1 MQTTTITINN
11 NSLTIAVYDDKSS
24 AAFIKKQKSRSREV
38 QKKTYRKLKAA
49 KQNETSFYKR
59 PKTRVRSVEMYDEDV
74 YAEDDYADDGLER
87 IDWETLVYNTETF
100 HRTFYQT
107 QADTLNRYEALC
119 LYERIVADVCPE
131 FAAHAIKEDD
141 FDQTNEELLSRA
153 KESPYHQEMLDLYA
167 GIVAN
172 VATPVVAVP
181 VQYTCCV
188 GCRNSNGR
196 RPFYS
201 CERYDEVFCKN
212 EDEDDG
218 EELLD
223 LYNQMLDDMERGDV

>member
-1 MQTTTITINN
+1 MQTTITNN
-11 NSLTIAVYDDKSS
+11 ISNLTIAVYDDKSS
-24 AAFIKKQKSRSREV
+24 AAFIKKQKSRSRET
-38 QKKTYRKLKAA
+38 QKKTYRKLREA
-49 KQNETSFYKR
+49 KRDQEVVYKR

-87 IDWETLVYNTETF
+87 IDWNTLVYNTETF

-107 QADTLNRYEALC
+107 QVDTLHRYEALC

-131 FAAHAIKEDD
+131 FATHAVKEDD
-141 FDQTNEELLSRA
+141 FDQTNQELLSSA
-153 KESPYHQEMLDLYA
+153 QESPYHQEMLDLYA

-172 VATPVVAVP
+172 IAPQAVATPVK
-181 VQYTCCV
+181 YSCCV

-201 CERYDEVFCKN
+201 CERYDEVFS
-212 EDEDDG
+212 EDENDG

-223 LYNQMLDDMERGDV
+223 LYNQMLDDMERGDA

>member
-1 MQTTTITINN
+1 MQTTITNNINN
-11 NSLTIAVYDDKSS
+11 LTIAVYDDKSS
-24 AAFIKKQKSRSREV
+24 AAFIKKQKSRSRET
-38 QKKTYRKLKAA
+38 QKKTYRKLREA
-49 KQNETSFYKR
+49 KRDQEVVYKR

-87 IDWETLVYNTETF
+87 IDWNTLVYNTETF

-107 QADTLNRYEALC
+107 QVDTLYRYEALC

-131 FAAHAIKEDD
+131 LATHAVKEDD
-141 FDQTNEELLSRA
+141 FDQTNQELLSSA
-153 KESPYHQEMLDLYA
+153 QESPYHQEMLDLYA

-172 VATPVVAVP
+172 IAPQAVAIP
-181 VQYTCCV
+181 VQYSCCV

-201 CERYDEVFCKN
+201 CERYDEVFS
-212 EDEDDG
+212 EDENDG

-223 LYNQMLDDMERGDV
+223 LYNQMLDDMERGDA

>member
-1 MQTTTITINN
+1 MQTTITNN
-11 NSLTIAVYDDKSS
+11 ISNLTIAVYDDKSS
-24 AAFIKKQKSRSREV
+24 AAFIKKQKSRSRET
-38 QKKTYRKLKAA
+38 QKKTYRKLREA
-49 KQNETSFYKR
+49 KRDQEVVYKR

-87 IDWETLVYNTETF
+87 IDWNTLVYNTETF

-107 QADTLNRYEALC
+107 QVDTLHRYEALC
-119 LYERIVADVCPE
+119 LYERIVADVCPK
-131 FAAHAIKEDD
+131 FATHAAKEDD
-141 FDQTNEELLSRA
+141 FDQTNQELLSSA
-153 KESPYHQEMLDLYA
+153 QESPYHQEMLDLYA

-172 VATPVVAVP
+172 IAPQAVATPV
-181 VQYTCCV
+181 QYSCCV

-201 CERYDEVFCKN
+201 CERYDEVFS
-212 EDEDDG
+212 EDENDG

-223 LYNQMLDDMERGDV
+223 LYNQMLDDMERGDA

>member
-1 MQTTTITINN
+1 
-11 NSLTIAVYDDKSS
+11 
-24 AAFIKKQKSRSREV
+24 
-38 QKKTYRKLKAA
+38 
-49 KQNETSFYKR
+49 
-59 PKTRVRSVEMYDEDV
+59 MYDEDV

-87 IDWETLVYNTETF
+87 IDWNTLVYNTETF

-107 QADTLNRYEALC
+107 QVDTLYRYEALC

-131 FAAHAIKEDD
+131 LATHAVKEDD
-141 FDQTNEELLSRA
+141 FDQTNQELLSSA
-153 KESPYHQEMLDLYA
+153 QESPYHQEMLDLYA

-172 VATPVVAVP
+172 IAPQAVAIP
-181 VQYTCCV
+181 VQYSCCV

-201 CERYDEVFCKN
+201 CERYDEVFS
-212 EDEDDG
+212 EDENDG

-223 LYNQMLDDMERGDV
+223 LYNQMLDDMERGDA